1 MITFLIT
8 LAIQIKNE
16 TRTTSHFQGSLR
28 IFRAGDE
35 RIELPLRVLETPVM
49 PFDQSPLLITDLS
62 AYLQNCI
69 YDVLLPSGQ
78 TLTRLVAVSSTCC
91 HAPTSALSTSS
102 SPRGFPCLA
111 ASGYLISGEASRLD
125 AFSAYP
131 LPARLPGGA
140 PGGAAGTPAAS
151 PPRSSRTR
159 GGSLQISCARTG

>member
-1 MITFLIT
+1 MKYLIAFSQQVYGSILIIAHFHRYT
-8 LAIQIKNE
+8 NEVFINTKKAINFFC
-16 TRTTSHFQGSLR
+16 RSLS
-28 IFRAGDE
+28 
-35 RIELPLRVLETPVM
+35 L
-49 PFDQSPLLITDLS
+49 

-78 TLTRLVAVSSTCC
+78 TLTRLVAVSSTCY